1 MVWSSPERLLPIPR
15 LPEPEP
21 LHLRPT
27 VSHRSVP
34 VHPIMQVHVYQLLH
48 VGTDDLVRI
57 DKDDLV
63 EIEREEY
70 IEEEDLVPAKNF
82 EVSA

>member
-1 MVWSSPERLLPIPR
+1 
-15 LPEPEP
+15 
-21 LHLRPT
+21 
-27 VSHRSVP
+27 
-34 VHPIMQVHVYQLLH
+34 MQVHVYQLLH